1 MGVRMC
7 FIRELFVTKNGQNFP
22 TQLRG
27 RNRRDLLALL
37 AAPAVFG
44 KSLKVQASTNQQILR
59 FGTTPVFLDDQI
71 GLLAG
76 WRLYLQR
83 ILNQE
88 VRFIQRGSYREILDL
103 LLKEQLDI
111 AWLCGFPYVMHAD
124 SLQLIA
130 TPVYR
135 GKPHYR
141 SLLIVNRNNLN
152 VTDIADL
159 RDRVFAFSDPL
170 SNSGYLVPLS
180 KLALLNTNPENFF
193 RRTFFTFSHR
203 KVVEAVQ
210 TGLADAG
217 CVDGYVWDTL
227 VLKNPALKDSVRV
240 AWESPSFGF
249 PPIVARARLSPD
261 IQIRIRAAFI
271 GMNSDASGKTLLNAL
286 NIDSFDTSSSAQFD
300 SIKSLARRLNRLS
313 S

>member
-1 MGVRMC
+1 MR
-7 FIRELFVTKNGQNFP
+7 FAREMFVTKRVQNSSAL
-22 TQLRG
+22 LRG
-27 RNRRDLLALL
+27 RNRLQLFALL
-37 AAPAVFG
+37 AVPVILG
-44 KSLKVQASTNQQILR
+44 KALKVQASAHQQILR

-71 GLLAG
+71 GLLSG

-83 ILNQE
+83 LLNQE
-88 VRFIQRGSYREILDL
+88 VRFVQRGSYREILDL
-103 LLKEQLDI
+103 LLKGQLDI

-124 SLQLIA
+124 SLRLIA

-135 GKPHYR
+135 GQPHYR
-141 SLLIVNRNNLN
+141 SLLIVHKNHVN
-152 VTDIADL
+152 VAGIADL

-180 KLALLNTNPENFF
+180 KLAILKTSPDQFF

-227 VLKNPALKDSVRV
+227 VLTNPAIKESVRV

-249 PPIVARARLSPD
+249 PPIVARASLSLD
-261 IQIRIRAAFI
+261 LQRRIKAAFI
-271 GMNSDASGKTLLNAL
+271 GMNSESTGTTLLKAL
-286 NIDSFDTSSSAQFD
+286 NIDSFDVSSAAQFD
-300 SIKSLARRLNRLS
+300 SIKSLARKLNRLPS
-313 S
+313 